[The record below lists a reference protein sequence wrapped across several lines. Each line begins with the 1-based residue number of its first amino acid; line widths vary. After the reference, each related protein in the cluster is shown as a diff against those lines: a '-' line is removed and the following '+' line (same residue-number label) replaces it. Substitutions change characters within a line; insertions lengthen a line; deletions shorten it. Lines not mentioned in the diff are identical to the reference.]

1 MTMKELKIRINLIRL
16 AMATQIVPAFCG
28 LLLTLVIFGEPTTEE
43 FVFGWQLLYFATG
56 AVIISIAAFV
66 FLIASRYEYQLVR
79 KYNKKAGVRRAY
91 GINVKNMRAIG
102 YSLIKA

>member
-1 MTMKELKIRINLIRL
+1 MTLRELKIRIHLIRI
-16 AMATQIVPAFCG
+16 AMATQLVPAFCG
-28 LLLTLVIFGEPTTEE
+28 LLLTLVICGEPTTEE

-56 AVIISIAAFV
+56 AIIISIAAFV

-91 GINVKNMRAIG
+91 GIHVKNMKPIG
-102 YSLIKA
+102 YSLVKA